1 MGKTVHIILTII
13 TMLLV
18 ANMIVNIKHLSGEAI
33 AFLGVLLGIYFLY
46 TPYSIFNKS
55 FYKHEKNIK

>member
-18 ANMIVNIKHLSGEAI
+18 TNMMVDFKHLSDEAI

-46 TPYSIFNKS
+46 TPYSVFNKS
-55 FYKHEKNIK
+55 FYKK

>member
-18 ANMIVNIKHLSGEAI
+18 TSMIVDFKHLNGEAI
-33 AFLGVLLGIYFLY
+33 GFLGVLLGIYFIY

-55 FYKHEKNIK
+55 FYK